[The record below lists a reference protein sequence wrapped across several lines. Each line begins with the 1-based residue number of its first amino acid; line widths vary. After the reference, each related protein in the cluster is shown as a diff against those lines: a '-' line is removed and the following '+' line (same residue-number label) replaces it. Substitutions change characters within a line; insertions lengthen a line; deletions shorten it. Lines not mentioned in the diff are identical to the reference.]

1 MLLAHFYDIIY
12 LYNVTANADNLCKG
26 VDTMANAKFTE
37 KQQAILQYIK
47 ESILKRGYPPAVRE
61 ICQAVNLRSTSS
73 VHAHLESLERKGYIR
88 KDPSKPRTIEVVD
101 ESFNLTRREMVNV
114 PLLGEVAA
122 GVPMFAEENI
132 SDYFPF
138 PADMLPN
145 ADIFML
151 KVKGD
156 SMVNVGIFDNDK
168 ILVAKQNHANNGD
181 IVVALMDDT
190 ATVKTYYKE
199 KNHIRLQPQNDDMEP
214 ILVKDVSILGKVIGL
229 FRMM

>member
-1 MLLAHFYDIIY
+1 
-12 LYNVTANADNLCKG
+12 
-26 VDTMANAKFTE
+26 MANAKLTE

-199 KNHIRLQPQNDDMEP
+199 KNYIRLQPQNDDMEP

>member
-1 MLLAHFYDIIY
+1 
-12 LYNVTANADNLCKG
+12 
-26 VDTMANAKFTE
+26 MANAKLTE

-214 ILVKDVSILGKVIGL
+214 ILVKDVSILGKVMGL

>member
-1 MLLAHFYDIIY
+1 
-12 LYNVTANADNLCKG
+12 
-26 VDTMANAKFTE
+26 MANAKLTE

-47 ESILKRGYPPAVRE
+47 ESVLKRGYPPAVRE